1 MRNAIVLL
9 IVACV
14 FVSSCASTSEQ
25 PVETLG
31 EKPVIVAYVG
41 GFRGDLAEID
51 SIDPMKLSHINYA
64 FVDVQGNRA
73 FLRNEKTDTVNFR
86 LLNDLKKVN
95 KDLKILISLGGWTW
109 SKNFSD
115 AVLTDTSNRNFSQ
128 SSVDIV
134 AKHDLDGVDI
144 DWEYPGMI
152 GDSNVF
158 RPEDKQNY
166 TILFKNLREQLDSL
180 GRVTGKKYYVTTAVG
195 GNVDYIST
203 TEMDRVQQ
211 YCDFIN
217 VMAYDFA

>member
-1 MRNAIVLL
+1 MAATIASTL
-9 IVACV
+9 
-14 FVSSCASTSEQ
+14 FVSCFTSSEQ
-25 PVETLG
+25 PAQSQD
-31 EKPVIVAYVG
+31 EKRVIVAYVG
-41 GFRGDLAEID
+41 GFRGDLAENVN
-51 SIDPMKLSHINYA
+51 PNKLSHINYA
-64 FVDVQGNRA
+64 FVDVKDNRA
-73 FLRNEKTDTVNFR
+73 FLRNEETDTVNFR
-86 LLNDLKKVN
+86 LLNDLKKRN

-134 AKHDLDGVDI
+134 AKYDLDGVDI

-180 GRVTGKKYYVTTAVG
+180 GK
-195 GNVDYIST
+195 
-203 TEMDRVQQ
+203 
-211 YCDFIN
+211 
-217 VMAYDFA
+217 